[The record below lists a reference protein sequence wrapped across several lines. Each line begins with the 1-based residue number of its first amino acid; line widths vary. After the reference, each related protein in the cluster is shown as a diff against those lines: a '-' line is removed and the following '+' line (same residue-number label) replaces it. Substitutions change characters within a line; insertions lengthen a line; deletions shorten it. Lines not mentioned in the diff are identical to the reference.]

1 MVPFYLIPLCRIAY
15 AFITRHIATSPLS
28 ESQEDMA
35 VIRDLFKELTPF
47 LVEKRSQTLL
57 KSMDDISTDFWGKLV
72 PSGKASRD
80 SFPLLLRDAA
90 FLLYPK
96 RVTEISGSRQQTIV
110 SSSQYSD
117 LSSHPHGTTIR
128 ALSDILQFFHYA
140 RKTKKSEIS
149 TAENSK
155 ETPTTHRLRFYA
167 AYIAMLPSP
176 ILGRFAAE
184 VAARAFWIEEEH
196 KGAPRAADSPVS
208 HTMGKIPLE
217 KYEGIKTSRLVIE
230 EL

>member
-1 MVPFYLIPLCRIAY
+1 
-15 AFITRHIATSPLS
+15 
-28 ESQEDMA
+28 MA
-35 VIRDLFKELTPF
+35 VVRDLFKALTPF

-57 KSMDDISTDFWGKLV
+57 KSMDDISTGFWGKLV
-72 PSGKASRD
+72 QSGKASRD

-90 FLLYPK
+90 FLLSPK
-96 RVTEISGSRQQTIV
+96 RVTEISGPLQQTIV

-117 LSSHPHGTTIR
+117 LSSHPHDTTIR
-128 ALSDILQFFHYA
+128 ALSDIFQFFHLA

-176 ILGRFAAE
+176 ILGSFAAE
-184 VAARAFWIEEEH
+184 VAARASKIEEEN
-196 KGAPRAADSPVS
+196 KRVPRVS
-208 HTMGKIPLE
+208 DNPGSDTMGKISL
-217 KYEGIKTSRLVIE
+217 KQEGIKISRPVIE